1 MPLVFIDTDVV
12 ISALISSTG
21 AAHLILHENRE
32 ITAMISQTTLK
43 EILEVSD
50 RLGISTKTVSSL
62 LKKISLKKVRTLR
75 RTSEPLYQKSET
87 PASPVCRQA
96 GPAGRPYPSRL
107 GGTGTGV
114 NRELFEN
121 YDEFV
126 YDQNDRHIVASAH
139 QTKSNFLIT
148 YNLRHY
154 NKNKIRAK
162 LNIVVVSPGEF
173 LQYLR
178 SR

>member
-21 AAHLILHENRE
+21 AAHLILHENRKT
-32 ITAMISQTTLK
+32 TAMISQTTLK

-50 RLGISTKTVSSL
+50 RLEISKKTVSFL

-87 PASPVCRQA
+87 P
-96 GPAGRPYPSRL
+96 YPSRL

-114 NRELFEN
+114 NRELFKN